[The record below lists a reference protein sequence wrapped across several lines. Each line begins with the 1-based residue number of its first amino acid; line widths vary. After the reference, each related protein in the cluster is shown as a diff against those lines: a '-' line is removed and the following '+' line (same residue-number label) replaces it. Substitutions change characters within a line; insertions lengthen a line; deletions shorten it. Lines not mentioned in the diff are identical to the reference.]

1 MAIRLSNLS
10 RARRNCTV
18 PVTVDEGTGESADLP
33 VVYNPRAFTPDL
45 EAQAI
50 KVDDSKRGQLSFLA
64 TALSTLLVDWDLE
77 DDDGNK
83 LGTDVATLM
92 CMKAAVLGEVFSGIQ
107 KDMAPNPAT
116 GEDSA
121 GS

>member
-10 RARRNCTV
+10 RARRECTV
-18 PVTVDEGTGESADLP
+18 TVTVDEASGESAELP

-50 KVDDSKRGQLSFLA
+50 KVEESKRGQLSFLA
-64 TALSTLLVDWDLE
+64 EAVSTLLVDWDLV

-83 LGTDVATLM
+83 LGTDVPTLM
-92 CMKAAVLGEVFSGIQ
+92 TMKAAVLGEVFAGIQ
-107 KDMAPNPAT
+107 KDMAPNPKT